1 MHKARSFTRVIAMA
15 ARSPFVRQMTLILV
29 VRLWSG
35 GPAVAFRKYSDKYVA
50 NEEHA
55 RAAKRGLWG
64 GTFEMPWEYRE
75 RKRKESAAAP
85 PPSCPPEPDPLKA
98 QCVIKGNVS
107 GNGRIYHMP
116 GSPDYEKV
124 VIIWGSTFATR
135 VTGKHRAERQ

>member
-1 MHKARSFTRVIAMA
+1 
-15 ARSPFVRQMTLILV
+15 
-29 VRLWSG
+29 
-35 GPAVAFRKYSDKYVA
+35 
-50 NEEHA
+50 
-55 RAAKRGLWG
+55 
-64 GTFEMPWEYRE
+64 MPWEYRE

-135 VTGKHRAERQ
+135 VTGKHRAERQPDGALFAQESEQLSLFRPVGGEFEG